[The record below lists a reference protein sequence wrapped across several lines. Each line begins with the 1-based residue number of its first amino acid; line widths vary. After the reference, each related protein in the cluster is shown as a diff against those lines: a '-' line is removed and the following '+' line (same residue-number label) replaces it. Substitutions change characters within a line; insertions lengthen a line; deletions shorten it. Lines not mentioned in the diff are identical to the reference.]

1 MQLCKE
7 QLTYF
12 VLDERDRVEKAIPLF
27 GSWYSKS
34 TSELTDKGM
43 TFAQVTECRIPAEY
57 APQGFAPKENDM
69 LLRGTFD
76 GDPPAAALLK
86 HRYLSLI
93 HI

>member
-57 APQGFAPKENDM
+57 APQGFARKK
-69 LLRGTFD
+69 TTCCC
-76 GDPPAAALLK
+76 AARLTATRRRL
-86 HRYLSLI
+86 HCSSTDTTR
-93 HI
+93 

>member
-69 LLRGTFD
+69 LLRPAGGCTAQAPIPRGD
-76 GDPPAAALLK
+76 GESGAG
-86 HRYLSLI
+86 
-93 HI
+93 

>member
-43 TFAQVTECRIPAEY
+43 TFAQVTECRIPANTRRR
-57 APQGFAPKENDM
+57 ALHRKK
-69 LLRGTFD
+69 TTCCC
-76 GDPPAAALLK
+76 AARLTATRRRL
-86 HRYLSLI
+86 HCSSTDTTR
-93 HI
+93 

>member
-43 TFAQVTECRIPAEY
+43 TFAQVTESRIPAE
-57 APQGFAPKENDM
+57 
-69 LLRGTFD
+69 
-76 GDPPAAALLK
+76 
-86 HRYLSLI
+86 
-93 HI
+93 

>member
-43 TFAQVTECRIPAEY
+43 TFAAGHGVPHPRGIRAAGLCTER
-57 APQGFAPKENDM
+57 K
-69 LLRGTFD
+69 RH
-76 GDPPAAALLK
+76 AAAR
-86 HRYLSLI
+86 HV
-93 HI
+93 